1 MPDTVRYL
9 IRSTRKDI
17 QTLKQHLHGLGA
29 DHIFTYDELAN
40 KSLSSQIK
48 EITGKKSIRLF
59 LNCVG
64 GRDTQAMAK
73 FLGTD
78 AHMISYGGMSKQ
90 PVSLPVSL
98 HIFKNLT
105 SHGFWQAKWYQ
116 THSRDER
123 QALVDRLTQMI
134 AEGKASP
141 YLLSLHL
148 HAVDTSPSSY
158 KAQMPKSS
166 HLRGTRVMHKS
177 LQRYMM

>member
-78 AHMISYGGMSKQ
+78 AHMVSYGGMS
-90 PVSLPVSL
+90 
-98 HIFKNLT
+98 KNLT

-116 THSRDER
+116 THSRDDR

-134 AEGKASP
+134 AEGKASS